1 MKLPVY
7 ITADTIAVWLHVTK
21 YLGCS
26 S

>member
-7 ITADTIAVWLHVTK
+7 ITADNIAVWFHDTEC
-21 YLGCS
+21 LGCS